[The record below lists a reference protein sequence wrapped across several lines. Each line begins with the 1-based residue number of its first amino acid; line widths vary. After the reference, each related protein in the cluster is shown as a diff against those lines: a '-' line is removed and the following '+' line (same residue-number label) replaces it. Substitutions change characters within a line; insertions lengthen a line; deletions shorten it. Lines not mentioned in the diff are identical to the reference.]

1 MTITDKEIVALQTW
15 WMGEVKA
22 LTQKVMDQETK
33 RQEKARTKSE
43 RLMGEY
49 RTYADIQ
56 DAYGC
61 GVISARK
68 RDRLFDLLEGI
79 KPEEDSLYRMKLDM
93 LAEMYQ
99 IAKQAVEDHQHE

>member
-1 MTITDKEIVALQTW
+1 MTVEDKKIVALQTW

-22 LTQKVMDQETK
+22 LTQKVMDQEAK
-33 RQEKARTKSE
+33 RQARDQAKSE
-43 RLMGEY
+43 RLLGEY
-49 RTYADIQ
+49 KTYADVQ

-68 RDRLFDLLEGI
+68 RDRLYDLLENVN
-79 KPEEDSLYRMKLDM
+79 PVEDDLYRMKLDM

-99 IAKQAVEDHQHE
+99 IAKQAVDDRNHE

>member
-1 MTITDKEIVALQTW
+1 MTVEDKKIIALQTW

-22 LTQKVMDQETK
+22 LTQKVMDQEAK
-33 RQEKARTKSE
+33 RQARDQAKSE
-43 RLMGEY
+43 RLLGEY
-49 RTYADIQ
+49 KTYADVQ

-68 RDRLFDLLEGI
+68 RDRLYDLLEKV
-79 KPEEDSLYRMKLDM
+79 KPEEDDLYRMKLDM

-99 IAKQAVEDHQHE
+99 IAKQAVEDRSHE